1 MRKII
6 TTTFVTLDG
15 VMQAPGG
22 SKEDTSGGFKYGGWQ
37 MDWNEKDEVADNIL
51 NILMSEPFDLLLG
64 RRTYDIF
71 AGYWPNHPEIEN
83 VATPFNSAKKYVVS
97 HNPLKLSWESSV

>member
-22 SKEDTSGGFKYGGWQ
+22 REEDTSGGFEYGGWQ
-37 MDWNEKDEVADNIL
+37 MAFPHDELAKGKAMEKIL
-51 NILMSEPFDLLLG
+51 
-64 RRTYDIF
+64 
-71 AGYWPNHPEIEN
+71 
-83 VATPFNSAKKYVVS
+83 KKS
-97 HNPLKLSWESSV
+97 PSV